1 MKRRGIALVSGLVF
15 GIGLVV
21 AGMTDP
27 TKVRGFL
34 DVTGAWDPSL
44 ALVMVSA
51 IGVASLG
58 FAWAARRSRTWLGEP
73 MELPSTRKPIDAGL
87 LAGATL
93 FGIGWGL
100 AGICPG
106 PAIVSIGAL
115 RGPAVVF
122 TIAMLAGIAIVRA
135 LRALRAAPPVERA
148 QRT

>member
-1 MKRRGIALVSGLVF
+1 MKHNAIALVSGLVF
-15 GIGLVV
+15 GVGLVV

-58 FAWAARRSRTWLGEP
+58 FAWAARRGRTWSGERI
-73 MELPSTRKPIDAGL
+73 ELPSTRSPIDASL
-87 LAGATL
+87 IAGATI

-106 PAIVSIGAL
+106 PAIVSVGAL
-115 RGPAVVF
+115 RGPALVF

-135 LRALRAAPPVERA
+135 IRGLRASRSIEHAER
-148 QRT
+148 T

>member
-1 MKRRGIALVSGLVF
+1 M
-15 GIGLVV
+15 
-21 AGMTDP
+21 
-27 TKVRGFL
+27 
-34 DVTGAWDPSL
+34 
-44 ALVMVSA
+44 
-51 IGVASLG
+51 
-58 FAWAARRSRTWLGEP
+58 
-73 MELPSTRKPIDAGL
+73 LPSTRKPIDAGL

-135 LRALRAAPPVERA
+135 LRALRAAPPAERA